1 MSYTPTA
8 TDAVRAIRLSA
19 AATLSATRPAA
30 ASHRESVFIVYTY
43 VTGWVCRVSV
53 STRVLAGLCRG
64 PGCRPAAR
72 RCSSA
77 PGLHCSASAG
87 RCPTLPCAEGW
98 PGGGGHDI
106 NRMSGEGRFK
116 TANSDEWAHGAL
128 PGKRPSRP
136 CLAPPAGGLALHS
149 RWSTKPTEAGTESG
163 PPQTPAEAAGKDETL
178 KSLRWIKSVSRYFE
192 WISRGQITE
201 NVGKL
206 QRVKL
211 WNNDVVTS
219 SGAVPTAS
227 QEEKM
232 IIASYVIKVWPVFLD
247 GEATRVHCSAS
258 QLFYVILCLPTLRRD
273 DK

>member
-1 MSYTPTA
+1 MSLPR
-8 TDAVRAIRLSA
+8 VRQHQGSRWALPRARLSA
-19 AATLSATRPAA
+19 RCQTLLISAR
-30 ASHRESVFIVYTY
+30 ASLQRFCREASDT
-43 VTGWVCRVSV
+43 S
-53 STRVLAGLCRG
+53 LC
-64 PGCRPAAR
+64 
-72 RCSSA
+72 
-77 PGLHCSASAG
+77 G
-87 RCPTLPCAEGW
+87 RLTW
-98 PGGGGHDI
+98 GGEHDI

-247 GEATRVHCSAS
+247 WEATRVHCSAS